1 MNSKPVGIFLQVD
14 FLYREGRG
22 GGRKRGI
29 SLEKRGEKTIAERE
43 VGREIWRFSVFL
55 FLILIYSFIEKN
67 DVKYIKT
74 SQSWN
79 FLSLA
84 VRASIHVPAKPNTKL

>member
-1 MNSKPVGIFLQVD
+1 VGD
-14 FLYREGRG
+14 FIG
-22 GGRKRGI
+22 K
-29 SLEKRGEKTIAERE
+29 KGEKTIGE
-43 VGREIWRFSVFL
+43 REIWRFFVFL

-67 DVKYIKT
+67 DVKHIKT

-84 VRASIHVPAKPNTKL
+84 IRASIHVSAKPNTWL